1 MKAVI
6 IAGGEG
12 VRLRPLT
19 CERPKPML
27 ELLGRPVLEYT
38 LAHLSAHGIDEA
50 YLTLQYLPQK
60 VMEYFGREQA
70 GIRLHYAL
78 EESPLGTA
86 GCVKQ
91 LEEQLKE
98 TFVVISGDALTDVDL
113 TDALRWHRDHKA
125 AATLVLSKVDAPVE
139 YGIVTLPRK
148 AQLERGVQ

>member
-6 IAGGEG
+6 LAGGEG

-38 LAHLSAHGIDEA
+38 LAHLSGHGVEEA

-78 EESPLGTA
+78 EETPLGTA

-91 LEEQLKE
+91 LEDRLQD

-113 TDALRWHRDHKA
+113 TDAVRWHKAHRA
-125 AATLVLSKVDAPVE
+125 AATLVLSRVDAPVE
-139 YGIVTLPRK
+139 YGIVTLPRT
-148 AQLERGVQ
+148 AW

>member
-6 IAGGEG
+6 LAGGEG

-38 LAHLSAHGIDEA
+38 LAHLSGHGVEEA

-78 EESPLGTA
+78 EETPLGTA

-91 LEEQLKE
+91 LEDRLQD
-98 TFVVISGDALTDVDL
+98 TFVVISGDALTDVDRSPMNYIHIGIWKIF
-113 TDALRWHRDHKA
+113 TKTALGWLWWLMA
-125 AATLVLSKVDAPVE
+125 WYPGTA
-139 YGIVTLPRK
+139 
-148 AQLERGVQ
+148 